1 MLLLENLDEN
11 VKKTSTLTLEEVV
24 SKKTWKNSIFYS
36 LSSDHFKIKSSH
48 FDIYLELF

>member
-24 SKKTWKNSIFYS
+24 SKK
-36 LSSDHFKIKSSH
+36 LGKIASFIAYLATILKSKAVILIST
-48 FDIYLELF
+48 